1 MCEVPGIEGRRPQ
14 FSWSVDGA
22 PFLERLMQTRFAGDT
37 VFPGF
42 TRAGQTWTCRVELGG
57 HEVQASTLVVESD
70 PADLDPALD
79 PVARWEEG
87 VVTYAGGQGAQ
98 AVTLTWGLDGWSD
111 RAAPRDALH
120 TNYETMVPRAEVQVA
135 MSRDENAAW
144 VVDVEV
150 PDVARAL
157 HMIFTVDGVVDDAS
171 GDEYA
176 WDLSFPSVGPYL
188 TWNDVA
194 TPANGIVVNWATGQ
208 PGLGVVEYGP
218 DEENVAYAIGTEV
231 GTVHHVALGG
241 LRAGERWVYRVRD
254 SLGRVSP
261 WGEFRTV
268 APAEDRFQFLVAA
281 DMQDSGRFE
290 ERWPAVAD
298 AMAAAWPEARFILA
312 PGDLPADDYPGLWW
326 LFFDGGRELFRS
338 VPLVPAVGN
347 HDNPGVESSSDT
359 TSWRKWFAL
368 PETPGSEAYWRLD
381 YGRVRVLAINSEVAA
396 DLAEGGKQYGWME
409 AEMADLWDGD
419 VRAADW
425 TLAQFHVPA
434 YTAGGR
440 FACLADEQRPITTLF
455 GGNIDAVIMA
465 HEHIYQRFVPLA
477 DDGTP
482 ASSGEYGLGPDDG
495 VLYLVTPAA
504 GFFYLDTLMVD
515 PEDQGGEQRGLLA
528 WPELADDQVEVEG
541 LHGFIVGDASPEA
554 LRFEFWTTGNTTEP
568 LRAEVADSVTIT
580 R

>member
-1 MCEVPGIEGRRPQ
+1 MPDTEGRRPQ
-14 FSWSVDGA
+14 FSWWVDGQR
-22 PFLERLMQTRFAGDT
+22 FEGRTLQTRFAGDT

-42 TRAGQTWTCRVELGG
+42 TRAGQTWTCRAEIGD
-57 HEVQASTLVVESD
+57 HEALASTVIAPSD
-70 PADLDPALD
+70 PAELDEAMEPM
-79 PVARWEEG
+79 ARFDEG
-87 VVTYAGGQGAQ
+87 VVSYAGGQVAQ

-111 RAAPRDALH
+111 RAAPRTATH
-120 TNYETMVPRAEVQVA
+120 TNYDTAVPRAESYVE
-135 MSRDENAAW
+135 MSRDDDGLW
-144 VVDVEV
+144 VAEVDV
-150 PDVARAL
+150 PDIARAL
-157 HMIFTVDGVVDDAS
+157 HMVFTVDGAVDDAL
-171 GDEYA
+171 GDEYT

-218 DEENVAYAIGTEV
+218 DEENVAYAVGSEL
-231 GTVHHVALGG
+231 GTVHHVVLTGIPP
-241 LRAGERWVYRVRD
+241 GERWVYRVRD

-261 WGEFRTV
+261 WGEFRT
-268 APAEDRFQFLVAA
+268 AGPDEDRFQFLVAA
-281 DMQDSGRFE
+281 DMQDTGRVD
-290 ERWPAVAD
+290 ERWPDIAD
-298 AMAAAWPEARFILA
+298 AMAAGWPDARFVLV

-381 YGRVRVLAINSEVAA
+381 YGRVRVLAINSEVASE
-396 DLAEGGKQYGWME
+396 LAEGGTQYGWME
-409 AEMADLWDGD
+409 AEIADLWDGD
-419 VRAADW
+419 VRATDW

-434 YTAGGR
+434 YNAGGR
-440 FACLADEQRPITTLF
+440 FAGLAADQRPITTLF
-455 GGNIDAVIMA
+455 DGNVDAVIMA

-477 DDGTP
+477 HDGTP
-482 ASSGEYGLGPDDG
+482 AASGEYGLGPDDG
-495 VLYLVTPAA
+495 VLYMVTPAA
-504 GFFYLDTLMVD
+504 GFAHLDTAMVD
-515 PEDQGGEQRGLLA
+515 AAAVGGEQRDVLA
-528 WPELADDQVEVEG
+528 YPELAPDQVEVEG

-554 LRFEFWTTGNTTEP
+554 LRFDFWTTGNSTEP
-568 LRAEVADSVTIT
+568 SRAEVADSVTIA